1 MKISNAYMFNRAV
14 DNMTS
19 VQEKLSK
26 TQAQMAAGK
35 QVLMASDA
43 PDQAASIERYR
54 SLIQRQESY
63 QNNLDSLNNRLKA
76 EDTALSSVSNML
88 IRMKELS
95 IQAANDTLGADDR
108 QALATEMT
116 GLRDQILSL
125 ANTQD
130 SNGNYIFGGSRV
142 KNPPFVSVGGEA
154 PSYQG
159 DQSRMQIPVGNQRT
173 VLLNRPGAEVFAR
186 VVRTDQDGN
195 STGIGF
201 FQSLD
206 DTIAAV
212 KSSNRAGMQRGMA
225 ELDSL
230 QSTVG
235 LARAQVG
242 TDQNVLQE
250 QQDIVDDTTLTLKNA
265 LSGIEDL
272 DYAEAVAKLNQ
283 QTLAL
288 QAAQGSFAK
297 ISQLNLFDYLR

>member
-95 IQAANDTLGADDR
+95 VQAANDTLGADDR
-108 QALATEMT
+108 RALATEMT

-130 SNGNYIFGGSRV
+130 SNGNYIFAGSRV

-159 DQSRMQIPVGNQRT
+159 DQSRMPIPVGNQRT

-195 STGIGF
+195 RTGIGF

-206 DTIAAV
+206 DAIAAV
-212 KSSNRAGMQRGMA
+212 KNSDRAGMQRGMA